1 MYDDDDDDDDD
12 DDNDEEPRQGRIYY
26 SGINPNAERADYA
39 LPIGEAALVGGD
51 AEFEQHISVPWSR
64 RKLLG
69 LGLGLSVLGAGA
81 GVGIGAMT
89 AFASNGERDPG
100 EGSVTGP
107 VPRSVPS
114 AWAVKYLNSAREAAD
129 GSIKN
134 LVHSYRMYIMIVES
148 DGGQDP
154 KLWEGMRRLSEFV
167 KYDRG
172 RTGFKI
178 AKRLLT
184 AFRYNPPPRNLAY
197 IEMELEQFVSVW
209 NKTNR

>member
-1 MYDDDDDDDDD
+1 MYDDND
-12 DDNDEEPRQGRIYY
+12 DEEPGQGRIYY

-39 LPIGEAALVGGD
+39 LPIGEAALAGGG
-51 AEFEQHISVPWSR
+51 AEFERRTSDPWSR

-69 LGLGLSVLGAGA
+69 FGLGLSVLGAGT

-89 AFASNGERDPG
+89 AFASNGERDLR
-100 EGSVTGP
+100 EGGVTDP

-129 GSIKN
+129 GSIED

-167 KYDRG
+167 KFNRG
-172 RTGFKI
+172 KTGFKI

-209 NKTNR
+209 KKTNR